1 MSEKVGKVTI
11 PLAEVLKTVV
21 INTRESKETYLRALL
36 YGASGTGKTTSIR
49 TLPLERTLVVL
60 AEPKHLPLRGHDVDA
75 YPVDDWAGIQSAF
88 EAIRWGLKSGE
99 LVVNGRK
106 KDIIAI
112 DSLSELNDQC
122 KRQIVASDRP
132 ELLKRQSKRDV
143 GGIYDEQL
151 NTQDWGLLATRIDS
165 LVGAFTHLP
174 CHIIFTCGE
183 QWVEDKISGELFVT
197 PSLNGKL
204 AMSIVHHFD
213 EAYRLEIHEEEKKH
227 VRYFRTARS
236 ARVMAKGSER
246 LAELEPPNWT
256 AVMTKIF
263 ADPTTKKEDK

>member
-1 MSEKVGKVTI
+1 MAEKVGIT
-11 PLAEVLKTVV
+11 A

-49 TLPLERTLVVL
+49 TLPLERTLAIL

-75 YPVDDWAGIQSAF
+75 YPVADWMGIRAAF
-88 EAIRWGLKSGE
+88 ELIREGLKNGGF
-99 LVVNGRK
+99 VVNGRK
-106 KDIIAI
+106 KDIII
-112 DSLSELNDQC
+112 VDSLSEINDQC
-122 KRQIVASDRP
+122 KRQIVEADRP
-132 ELLKRQSKRDV
+132 ELLKRQAKRDV
-143 GGIYDEQL
+143 GGIYDEQM
-151 NTQDWGLLATRIDS
+151 NQQDWGLLSTRIDS

-183 QWVEDKISGELFVT
+183 QWTEDKTSGELFVT

-227 VRYFRTARS
+227 IRYFRTARTS
-236 ARVMAKGSER
+236 RVMAKGSER

-263 ADPTTKKEDK
+263 ADLTAKKKEE